1 MTKVIQPGAMIG
13 IIGAGQLGKMLAQ
26 SAQKMGYK
34 VAMYDPNPTSCG
46 FAVAHS
52 TTVADFTD
60 REALLKFVQSVDV
73 VTYEFENIDGDLL
86 KELESE
92 SYLPQG
98 TNLLLNSQDR
108 IKEKNWLNQQGI
120 PTTDFAEVNTW
131 TDLTEAIKTINLPA
145 IIKTTRFGYDGKGQ
159 VFLTDKSD
167 LEAKQSDIEA
177 LLKEQ
182 TLILEA
188 FCDFKYEVS
197 VIVSQDL
204 YGNIEIFPISQ
215 NQHINGV
222 LYSSI
227 VGANYSEDLTDQIYD
242 IAEKIA
248 KAGKLIGVCGIEFFI
263 TEDEEVFVNEIA
275 PRPHNTGH
283 YTIEATNV
291 SQFDQHILGITG
303 RSLINIRLFEPG
315 LMINILGQH
324 LPYVEKV
331 SQQYPEAIYHI
342 YDKGEAKKQRK
353 MGHFT
358 LTKPDYNQLETMLYQ
373 STSLKAWQDLF

>member
-120 PTTDFAEVNTW
+120 PTTDFAEVNSW
-131 TDLTEAIKTINLPA
+131 TDLTEAIKTINIPA

>member
-120 PTTDFAEVNTW
+120 PTTDFAEVNSW

-188 FCDFKYEVS
+188 FCDFKNEVS

>member
-120 PTTDFAEVNTW
+120 PTTDFAEVNSW

-291 SQFDQHILGITG
+291 SQFDQHVLGITG

>member
-120 PTTDFAEVNTW
+120 PTTDFAEVNSW

-182 TLILEA
+182 TLIIEA

>member
-120 PTTDFAEVNTW
+120 PTTDFAEVNSW

-182 TLILEA
+182 TLILET

>member
-182 TLILEA
+182 SLILEA

>member
-120 PTTDFAEVNTW
+120 PTTDFAEVNSW

-204 YGNIEIFPISQ
+204 YRNIEIFPISQ

-263 TEDEEVFVNEIA
+263 TEDEEVFVNEIT

>member
-120 PTTDFAEVNTW
+120 PTTDFAEVNSW

-283 YTIEATNV
+283 YTIEATNA

-303 RSLINIRLFEPG
+303 RSLINIRLYESG

-358 LTKPDYNQLETMLYQ
+358 LTKPDYNQLEKILYQ
-373 STSLKAWQDLF
+373 STSLKAWQELF

>member
-188 FCDFKYEVS
+188 FCDFEYEVS

-358 LTKPDYNQLETMLYQ
+358 LTKSDYNQLETMLYQ

>member
-1 MTKVIQPGAMIG
+1 
-13 IIGAGQLGKMLAQ
+13 
-26 SAQKMGYK
+26 AQKMGYK

-177 LLKEQ
+177 LLEEQ
-182 TLILEA
+182 SLILEA
-188 FCDFKYEVS
+188 FCDFEYEVS

-227 VGANYSEDLTDQIYD
+227 VGANYSEDLIDQIYD
-242 IAEKIA
+242 IAERIA
-248 KAGKLIGVCGIEFFI
+248 NVGQLICVCRIDFFI
-263 TEDEEVFVNEIA
+263 TDDYHVFVNDFA
-275 PRPHNTGH
+275 HWPHNTGL
-283 YTIEATNV
+283 YSLVATDV
-291 SQFDQHILGITG
+291 SHFDDDVLGITG
-303 RSLINIRLFEPG
+303 RSLINILLLEPG
-315 LMINILGQH
+315 LMIYISGQH
-324 LPYVEKV
+324 LP
-331 SQQYPEAIYHI
+331 
-342 YDKGEAKKQRK
+342 
-353 MGHFT
+353 
-358 LTKPDYNQLETMLYQ
+358 
-373 STSLKAWQDLF
+373 

>member
-120 PTTDFAEVNTW
+120 PTTDFAEVNSW

-358 LTKPDYNQLETMLYQ
+358 LTKPDYKQLETMLYQ

>member
-120 PTTDFAEVNTW
+120 PTTDFAEVNSW

-227 VGANYSEDLTDQIYD
+227 VGANYSEDVTDQIYD

>member
-120 PTTDFAEVNTW
+120 PTTDFAEVNSW

-159 VFLTDKSD
+159 VFLTDKSV

>member
-120 PTTDFAEVNTW
+120 PTTDFAEVNSW

-182 TLILEA
+182 SLILEA

>member
-120 PTTDFAEVNTW
+120 PTTDFAEVNSW

-204 YGNIEIFPISQ
+204 YRNIEIFPISQ

>member
-120 PTTDFAEVNTW
+120 PTTDFAEVNSW

-358 LTKPDYNQLETMLYQ
+358 LTKPDYNELETMLYQ